1 MSILKNLIVD
11 KATIEVEHPTL
22 EGFFVNV
29 NFISKEKMRKLLD
42 RSTKTT
48 FSKKT
53 HKPEEEVDN
62 DMFLSIYSKSLISG
76 WRGLKTRYLTEL
88 VPVDLTG
95 ETDLDKEI
103 EYTEE
108 DALDLLK
115 GSTDFDNWLSSV
127 VSDIT
132 VFNKAN

>member
-42 RSTKTT
+42 RSTTT
-48 FSKKT
+48 KFSKKT

-62 DMFLSIYSKSLISG
+62 DLFLSLYSKALISG
-76 WRGLKTRYLTEL
+76 WKGLKTGYLKEL
-88 VPVDLTG
+88 LPVDLTG
-95 ETDLDKEI
+95 EDLEKDI
-103 EYTEE
+103 EYTED

-115 GSTDFDNWLSSV
+115 GSSDFDNWLSSV

-132 VFNKAN
+132 VFNKAS